1 MTPRRKPTNLTLSD
15 ETLKMA
21 ETLMASETR
30 PSLSNLVEALVVR
43 EHQRLSTKSQRPAR
57 RARTTAPASEV
68 AA

>member
-21 ETLMASETR
+21 EMLMASETR

-43 EHQRLSTKSQRPAR
+43 EHQRLNAPTVRRAR
-57 RARTTAPASEV
+57 RAAPAKEV
-68 AA
+68 A

>member
-21 ETLMASETR
+21 EKLMAEETR

-43 EHQRLSTKSQRPAR
+43 EHQRLGTKSRARRSRPA
-57 RARTTAPASEV
+57 AQEV
-68 AA
+68 GA